1 MIDFP
6 PFIGAIR
13 SKSAH
18 AAFYSKALDYRLSPS
33 IAPYLFKSGMMR

>member
-18 AAFYSKALDYRLSPS
+18 AAFYSTRQA
-33 IAPYLFKSGMMR
+33 IAPCLFKSGMMR